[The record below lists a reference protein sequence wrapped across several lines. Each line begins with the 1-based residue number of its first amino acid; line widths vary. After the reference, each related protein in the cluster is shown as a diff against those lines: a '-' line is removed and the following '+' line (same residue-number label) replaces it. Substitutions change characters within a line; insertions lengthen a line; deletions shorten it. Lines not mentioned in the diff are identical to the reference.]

1 MAVLKSIRKS
11 GILSPWRNP
20 FEPSDQRFRR
30 AVSGSS
36 AGPIIVGWLGQSEI
50 EHLKNSNEYYS
61 QFAAPDV
68 TGVNMIVVAQ
78 NGDLVAPT
86 EYAVTN
92 ENVAAGLI
100 SNSMAVVGC
109 WLRDIAPG
117 RQFVVGDLAVPGT
130 SRAMLADDTT
140 DETVGADGARRYWS
154 DFTSVI
160 DRIESKYGHVQHFIE
175 CWYNSDAAVAA
186 YLRDAYWPFYFGAY
200 SDGSEFTLGTSH
212 TFGSLT
218 YQVDHCIYDAMAAPS
233 EKGRGVFARVNT
245 QWHVLTPMPFC
256 DAPEGAEAEAL
267 QFTQGVRN
275 EEPLRANIHALESDA
290 LAQSVNLIVGP
301 SAHITDFGG
310 GIHPLTDDPDGVVL
324 FAQPFAIAMLRG
336 AGISLGEPT
345 ISAVGGATDGTY
357 ADIYVDLP
365 NGGNLTTLRQLR
377 GAEMPASPSP
387 HQHEVVGVELF
398 RTSQGSRR
406 PVFKTTETSYPQ
418 AFRGTVAIVDSG
430 SGSPRR
436 GIVRITPDTPFAFGD
451 SFSYLRGQA
460 SALLHEDRDVPNKL
474 VLDMLIE
481 HIPQYAGSSIYPF
494 YGVPVRPQQSDIQ
507 SAVEAPAFVA
517 RSARFNG
524 EAAMVATSDIAMT
537 NQGMM
542 ILFYRPKDPAMPQL
556 DMLIQA
562 GTGTV
567 RFELSS
573 SSGGRL
579 NLKIHNGSSLV
590 STPFYSAA
598 GNTPFAVNEGYWI
611 AAEWADDS
619 VLGAGNGRLLIKV
632 DDEVV
637 ATKSMATIW
646 AGALT
651 QFGFGADRIARTGPS
666 YGYGVDAEFG
676 HGWLSFSQRLDL
688 SVAENAQKFGAAGSP
703 VDVGS
708 NGQVPTGTAPEIYLD
723 GDGSSWNN
731 LGTAGPLSV
740 TGSITAGADA
750 PGYGV

>member
-1 MAVLKSIRKS
+1 MIKSQNGLITS
-11 GILSPWRNP
+11 GIRSPWRNAFKRLLASTP
-20 FEPSDQRFRR
+20 
-30 AVSGSS
+30 V
-36 AGPIIVGWLGQSEI
+36 GPITVGWMGQSEI
-50 EHLKNSNEYYS
+50 EHLPNSGTYYN
-61 QFAAPDV
+61 QIAAPDV

-78 NGDLVAPT
+78 DGDLAAPT

-92 ENVAAGLI
+92 ENITAGLV
-100 SNSMAVVGC
+100 SKTMGALGC

-117 RQFVVGDLAVPGT
+117 RQFIVGDLAVPGT

-154 DFTSVI
+154 DFVSVV
-160 DRIESKYGHVQHFIE
+160 DLIEEKYGHIQHFIE
-175 CWYNSDAAVAA
+175 AWYNSDAPVVAF
-186 YLRDAYWPFYFGAY
+186 LKEAYWPFYFGAY
-200 SDGSEFTLGTSH
+200 ADGSEFTLGESH
-212 TFGSLT
+212 TFGTLT
-218 YQVDHCIYDAMAAPS
+218 YQVDHCIYDAMAAPG
-233 EKGRGVFARVNT
+233 EKGRGVFARANT
-245 QWHVLTPMPFC
+245 RWHVLTPMPFC

-275 EEPLRANIHALESDA
+275 EEPLRANMHALANDP

-336 AGISLGEPT
+336 AGISLGEPV
-345 ISAVGGATDGTY
+345 ISSVGGATDGTY

-377 GAEMPASPSP
+377 GQAMPVSPSP
-387 HQHEVVGVELF
+387 HQHEVVGFELF

-406 PVFKTTETSYPQ
+406 PVFKTTEASYPQ

-436 GIVRITPDTPFAFGD
+436 GVVRITPETPFAFGD

-474 VLDMLIE
+474 FLDMLIE

-517 RSARFNG
+517 RSARLNG
-524 EAAMVATSDIAMT
+524 EVAMVATSDIAMT
-537 NQGMM
+537 NRGMM
-542 ILFYRPKDPAMPQL
+542 SLFYRPKDPAMPQL

-598 GNTPFAVNEGYWI
+598 GNTPFAVNEGYWV

-646 AGALT
+646 TGALT

-688 SVAENAQKFGAAGSP
+688 SVAGNAAKFAASGSP
-703 VDVGS
+703 VDVGA
-708 NGQVPTGTAPEIYLD
+708 NGQTPTGSSPEIYLD
-723 GDGSSWNN
+723 GEGESWNN
-731 LGTAGPLSV
+731 FGTAGPLSV
-740 TGSITAGADA
+740 TGSIVPGAEPPSYTED
-750 PGYGV
+750 